1 MSGTGIER
9 PTGVTILSV
18 LAFIVGIFGAL
29 GGLLVV
35 ATGTAAAAYG
45 FGIEGGLAVVI
56 GALVL
61 IVGLLWLAVGW
72 GLWNINK
79 WGYQLAMILAIIGI
93 ILALP
98 GIAGAGIVTI
108 IINGIIIYYLIQ
120 PEIKDVFGITAFLS

>member
-9 PTGVTILSV
+9 PTGVTILAV

-35 ATGTAAAAYG
+35 AAGTAAAAYG

-120 PEIKDVFGITAFLS
+120 PEIKDVFGITGFLS

>member
-35 ATGTAAAAYG
+35 AAGTAAAAYG

>member
-9 PTGVTILSV
+9 PTGVTILAV

-35 ATGTAAAAYG
+35 AAGTAAAAYG

-61 IVGLLWLAVGW
+61 IVGLLWLVIGW

-79 WGYQLAMILAIIGI
+79 WGYQVAMILAIIGI

-120 PEIKDVFGITAFLS
+120 PEIKDVFGITGFLS